1 MFNRGADLA
10 GDRRRE
16 MKRIQELLA
25 ARRLD
30 EIAGQFDAMKRL
42 WDPAESPG
50 LLERRDRERTLW
62 SDGFPALQFA

>member
-1 MFNRGADLA
+1 
-10 GDRRRE
+10 